1 VDSLRIDGTENAP
14 SIDFDPGSNVFRM
27 GGLSYL
33 EDSVEF
39 FKPLMADLQ
48 SHFGSLNGADVVFE
62 FDMVYFNSSSA
73 RYILHIFELLD
84 ATAKRGNNVRIVW
97 KFDEEDDTMEEHGE
111 EFGEDIE
118 FAAFEMKAV
127 SDEPV

>member
-1 VDSLRIDGTENAP
+1 
-14 SIDFDPGSNVFRM
+14 
-27 GGLSYL
+27 
-33 EDSVEF
+33 
-39 FKPLMADLQ
+39 MADLQ

-97 KFDEEDDTMEEHGE
+97 KFDEEDDTMKEHGE

>member
-1 VDSLRIDGTENAP
+1 MDRVRIDGTENAP
-14 SIDFDPGSNVFRM
+14 SIDFDFASNAFRM
-27 GGLSYL
+27 AGMSYL
-33 EDSVEF
+33 EDAVEF
-39 FKPLMADLQ
+39 FKPLMEALKA
-48 SHFGSLNGADVVFE
+48 HFASLDGADAVFE
-62 FDMVYFNSSSA
+62 FEMIYFNSSSA
-73 RYILHIFELLD
+73 RYILHIVELLD
-84 ATAKRGNNVRIVW
+84 AAAERGNTVRIVW